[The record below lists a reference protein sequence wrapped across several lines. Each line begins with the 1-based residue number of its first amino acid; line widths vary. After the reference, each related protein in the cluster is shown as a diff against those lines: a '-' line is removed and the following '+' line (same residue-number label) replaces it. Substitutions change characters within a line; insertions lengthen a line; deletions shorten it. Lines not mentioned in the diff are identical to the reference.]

1 MLWNICHTLSALF
14 GSVLLSNV
22 CNSFCVV
29 TFKRWVTLKK
39 LCCFNNLKVFKNL
52 KSICHNFNTLF
63 NRSPSVF
70 CDVMVLIW
78 RHVVQCS
85 MCVTWLLKQ
94 QNYGIKRKKE
104 KVRASTSGSAN
115 LKVLNCSQ
123 WDFETSP
130 LASVACV
137 AEGFIK
143 RACKWTPKSSGEV
156 ARKIEPEVF
165 HFFSA
170 VL

>member
-1 MLWNICHTLSALF
+1 
-14 GSVLLSNV
+14 
-22 CNSFCVV
+22 
-29 TFKRWVTLKK
+29 
-39 LCCFNNLKVFKNL
+39 
-52 KSICHNFNTLF
+52 
-63 NRSPSVF
+63 
-70 CDVMVLIW
+70 MVLIW

-85 MCVTWLLKQ
+85 MCVTWLLKH

-165 HFFSA
+165 HFFLQCFKLMIRFLRCKICQRNRSRYWLITWSFSLYCLVPA
-170 VL
+170 RPCKRHASLKPTIPVTPFCSCEAPPFIGLW

>member
-1 MLWNICHTLSALF
+1 MLRNICHTLSALF

-52 KSICHNFNTLF
+52 KVFATISIHYSTDPRVSFVTSWYLY
-63 NRSPSVF
+63 
-70 CDVMVLIW
+70 DVMLSSVA
-78 RHVVQCS
+78 
-85 MCVTWLLKQ
+85 CVSRDFWNKE
-94 QNYGIKRKKE
+94 RKE

-165 HFFSA
+165 HFFFCRALS
-170 VL
+170 